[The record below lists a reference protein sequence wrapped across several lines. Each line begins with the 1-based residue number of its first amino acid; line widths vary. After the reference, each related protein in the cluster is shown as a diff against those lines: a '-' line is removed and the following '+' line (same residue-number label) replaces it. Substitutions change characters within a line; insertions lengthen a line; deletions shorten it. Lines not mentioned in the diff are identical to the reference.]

1 MREQDEKSR
10 EKGETRSGGGQGLP
24 IEREPVYPK
33 ETREVRVGV
42 IIVACKVTR
51 WAADQTSGQ
60 LE

>member
-51 WAADQTSGQ
+51 
-60 LE
+60 